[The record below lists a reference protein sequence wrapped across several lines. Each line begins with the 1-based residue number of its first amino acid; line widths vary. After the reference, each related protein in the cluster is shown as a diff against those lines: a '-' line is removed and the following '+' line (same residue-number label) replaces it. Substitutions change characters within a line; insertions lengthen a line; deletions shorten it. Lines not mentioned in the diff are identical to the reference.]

1 MVKDWNYPSFLL
13 ENGVYLPLP
22 TPPLNQGL
30 DSSAYPTCVASNCS
44 ASSSSQGNLPG
55 IKEIPDSSQLE
66 FLRLLL
72 FLGCCWVSPA
82 LCCVTADKAKAR
94 QRQCVTATGFYPCPN
109 PPWRGSQWNS
119 RLYKPDGR
127 RGSCCE
133 EPNSTGDGM
142 IE

>member
-94 QRQCVTATGFYPCPN
+94 QRLCDNHWILSLSKSAFGEDPN
-109 PPWRGSQWNS
+109 GI
-119 RLYKPDGR
+119 PDFTNLMEDVAPAVR
-127 RGSCCE
+127 S
-133 EPNSTGDGM
+133 PIPQGM
-142 IE
+142 E